1 MEVVTAGDVAC
12 TFKARELI
20 ETKMRE
26 CVLTCCIFQGWKP
39 PVGCDRLDDKI
50 SSLVPL
56 RRG

>member
-26 CVLTCCIFQGWKP
+26 CVLACCIFS
-39 PVGCDRLDDKI
+39 RLKTAHG
-50 SSLVPL
+50 L
-56 RRG
+56 